1 MQVFPFRV
9 FFSFPPKNSKQK
21 NIEWVTWLDMREE
34 KILKTVLARITYARN
49 DLSMSDRFSGMRTM
63 RKPVEIMTIPASR
76 MPRKVWSNHT
86 ESITATES
94 KQIALIID
102 WLRWCHSYSCKT
114 YSLVLN
120 TSHGTPIQD
129 SLNFPLN
136 SFIPAWSLSKKC
148 AMSTIA
154 PWS

>member
-1 MQVFPFRV
+1 
-9 FFSFPPKNSKQK
+9 
-21 NIEWVTWLDMREE
+21 MREE

-102 WLRWCHSYSCKT
+102 W
-114 YSLVLN
+114 
-120 TSHGTPIQD
+120 
-129 SLNFPLN
+129 
-136 SFIPAWSLSKKC
+136 
-148 AMSTIA
+148 
-154 PWS
+154 